1 MSTKIKK
8 RIAIFYTGQVRTME
22 KTMPF
27 IKKNIFQGNECQG
40 NECQGNECHMFAVLE
55 SENLDYYD
63 PFVKYH
69 WGPWLHSLQWNVH
82 EDVFWK
88 EKKTALL
95 NEMTIDTEW
104 KQYIGEQS
112 GSMIEYYQMYVAFQ
126 EMKKKEQRE
135 GFMYDY
141 VLRLR
146 CDIVIAKPLLFD
158 WEDWSIETLFKRC
171 EAIVKQYGCETM
183 AYEKL
188 FFEFMNTIFYEKRR
202 QCENRNEK
210 GNYFIVNNKI
220 HQSFPEINSKKE
232 LLDYLQIYLQKG
244 RYIITSRTNLLY
256 VTKRETMEYIA
267 NLGITYGKYKFPD
280 DFFWFNAESQFRQ
293 KCMENKIDFFDSYT
307 QCEENSLYEY
317 RESDYLD
324 ESGALRNHHVFF
336 FIMRN

>member
-1 MSTKIKK
+1 
-8 RIAIFYTGQVRTME
+8 
-22 KTMPF
+22 
-27 IKKNIFQGNECQG
+27 
-40 NECQGNECHMFAVLE
+40 MFAVLE

-95 NEMTIDTEW
+95 NNMKIDPEW

-135 GFMYDY
+135 GFIYDY

-158 WEDWSIETLFKRC
+158 WEDWNIETLHKKC
-171 EAIVKQYGCETM
+171 EAIVKRNGCETM
-183 AYEKL
+183 EYENL
-188 FFEFMNTIFYEKRR
+188 FFDFMNTIFYHDQNKK
-202 QCENRNEK
+202 ENH
-210 GNYFIVNNKI
+210 FIVHNKI
-220 HQSFPEINSKKE
+220 HQPFPVLNSKKE
-232 LLDYLQIYLQKG
+232 FLHYLHNYLQKG
-244 RYIITSRTNLLY
+244 RYIIVSRTNLLY
-256 VTKRETMEYIA
+256 VTKRETMGYLE
-267 NLGITYGKYKFPD
+267 NLGITYGKYMEDGVKRSYNTLKKL
-280 DFFWFNAESQFRQ
+280 DFESVSVAMYKTPNDYWFNAESQFRQ

-307 QCEENSLYEY
+307 QYEENSLYEY
-317 RESDYLD
+317 RESDFLD
-324 ESGALRNHHVFF
+324 ESGTLRNHDVFF